1 MPAASRSEAVLL
13 SASDRSGSSPLYT
26 VSDALCK
33 ACERDQGDLTGSCG
47 IAFDVHSTGLPSF
60 TE

>member
-1 MPAASRSEAVLL
+1 MPAASAKRLSFQPPTGAV
-13 SASDRSGSSPLYT
+13 SSPLYT
-26 VSDALCK
+26 VSGALCK

-47 IAFDVHSTGLPSF
+47 IAFDVHSTGLLSF